1 MIIIVKNCKIT
12 NNAKFDNDN
21 HSQNLQCSNFESQ
34 SHFLIYIK
42 VVIQINVISLIY
54 TFNARF
60 SCRSWC
66 LAQKTANILKYLHNL
81 KSIQESEEYF
91 FLVLSYLK
99 VDT

>member
-1 MIIIVKNCKIT
+1 MIIIVKLCIIRYFT
-12 NNAKFDNDN
+12 IFDNDD
-21 HSQNLQCSNFESQ
+21 HIQKPLYSNFESQ
-34 SHFLIYIK
+34 SHFLIIIIFF
-42 VVIQINVISLIY
+42 IQINVISFVN